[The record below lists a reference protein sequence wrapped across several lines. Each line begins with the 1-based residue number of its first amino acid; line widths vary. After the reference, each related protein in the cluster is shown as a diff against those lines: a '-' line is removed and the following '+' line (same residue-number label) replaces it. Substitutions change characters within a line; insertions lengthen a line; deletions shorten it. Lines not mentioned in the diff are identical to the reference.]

1 MKENHA
7 LVVFI
12 MVHWNVLDL
21 VGLQKSL
28 QRADIGARVYC
39 VLVPLFGNEQAW
51 HELALCCREKAF
63 VASLFRRFFSAL
75 LCGSSQQWIDGL
87 FSRVAVTDRSHT
99 TPTEQRCFR
108 PANDNPAL
116 LPSIQCG

>member
-7 LVVFI
+7 LVVFV

-63 VASLFRRFFSAL
+63 VASLQEIFFSSSLWL
-75 LCGSSQQWIDGL
+75 LSAVDRWFVFESGRDRPQPHHTHRAEVLQASQ
-87 FSRVAVTDRSHT
+87 
-99 TPTEQRCFR
+99 
-108 PANDNPAL
+108 
-116 LPSIQCG
+116 